1 MAPLARRSRGLMC
14 HPHGVEYDTG
24 CRADTQEQ
32 GAVPRGLVA
41 KPVMVVGRVG
51 RIGRPGG
58 DGGGLV
64 ASSAARPSPR
74 ASSSGTARSSSTR
87 KHTGK
92 VGEAL
97 SDIRR
102 IVEELVAKRDKKAV
116 EIAEQKGRFDLRA
129 GRCPDAAR
137 EGARERGRPDRRGRE
152 GFDTACSR
160 GLTTI
165 PWWLPSGREVSGT
178 EHFPGRLARE
188 PSDLAKRLRGPV
200 LWLWLFRKV
209 RSTSRLKVTV

>member
-1 MAPLARRSRGLMC
+1 MTPLARRSRGVTC

-41 KPVMVVGRVG
+41 KPAMEVGRVG

-102 IVEELVAKRDKKAV
+102 IVEELVAKRDARRDGFATVIKKAMEQTLGV
-116 EIAEQKGRFDLRA
+116 DAEEAMKALTKNGIPRGVAKKALEIAEQKGRFTIFALV
-129 GRCPDAAR
+129 DA
-137 EGARERGRPDRRGRE
+137 
-152 GFDTACSR
+152 
-160 GLTTI
+160 LT
-165 PWWLPSGREVSGT
+165 
-178 EHFPGRLARE
+178 RLARE
-188 PSDLAKRLRGPV
+188 QENAGDRTDADEKASALLALAV
-200 LWLWLFRKV
+200 
-209 RSTSRLKVTV
+209 